1 MFHQFL
7 RPGSCPVGSP
17 TNQELCGQARS
28 ETASKP
34 SESRGGF
41 HAAIPRSY
49 PLGNG
54 LPLRRPGRARCS
66 RRDDPA
72 RRPDGFDRAARKG
85 RGGCGEGPDPADS
98 GKPSSRRGA
107 KTRHAAARPSAAL
120 EARGQTR
127 GAGQTSGES
136 RGRPRSKGIDA
147 TSGLQ
152 ARQCSVR
159 QAAFDGRRQ
168 TRAQK
173 PHSKIPNGDD
183 RDGPAMRPEFRLAA
197 ESGVGKHTARQ
208 GEAPNVCKGRSA
220 QRAPTI
226 LWPRG
231 HVPRGLSV
239 FRPAGR
245 VGEANGRGGND
256 KNRRASDRRLR

>member
-72 RRPDGFDRAARKG
+72 PRPHGFDRAARKG
-85 RGGCGEGPDPADS
+85 KGGCGEGPDPADS

-107 KTRHAAARPSAAL
+107 KTRHAAARPSATL

-173 PHSKIPNGDD
+173 PHSSIPNGDD
-183 RDGPAMRPEFRLAA
+183 RDGPAMRPQFRLAA

-208 GEAPNVCKGRSA
+208 GEALNMCTGRSA
-220 QRAPTI
+220 QRAPTM

-231 HVPRGLSV
+231 PVPRGLCFLWRRRLHGPPESC
-239 FRPAGR
+239 A
-245 VGEANGRGGND
+245 AND
-256 KNRRASDRRLR
+256 KNWRAYRCRFR